1 MNRTF
6 ELRCH
11 RFRRTHKE
19 QKERAFHARGNE
31 AAPSVKRPLFEN

>member
-11 RFRRTHKE
+11 RFRHTHKE
-19 QKERAFHARGNE
+19 QKEWAFHTRRGFI
-31 AAPSVKRPLFEN
+31 APGVKRPLFEN